1 MGFSCVYLPDDL
13 KHTLLSQHYVL
24 ENDFGYG
31 IGGQKVYSKGT
42 RSLWLPQFSSGV
54 NQRSCPFHD
63 LLQQSARLMFEDD
76 SPGNSV
82 YYFTAS
88 YIHSA
93 NMDLVWIS
101 E

>member
-42 RSLWLPQFSSGV
+42 RSL
-54 NQRSCPFHD
+54 
-63 LLQQSARLMFEDD
+63 
-76 SPGNSV
+76 
-82 YYFTAS
+82 
-88 YIHSA
+88 
-93 NMDLVWIS
+93 
-101 E
+101 